1 MLRRKKLYTVC
12 ISCILAFVMIF
23 TSAGFGN
30 TVYGNEAENVSYEG
44 EVQTKADNAGTL
56 KPMIQKTEIV
66 DSAYEADNERES
78 IARLYSASSEWS
90 KYSSDYYYNMLA
102 DNEKILYDRLEA
114 SVLKYAESSDNVSNI
129 KFGNEYYTDNVDC
142 KDLELTNERV
152 QFVVELFYQTESQYF
167 FLKNEWSVS
176 KTSDGRVVAAAIAV
190 YDEFT
195 NGAARQ
201 AYIRQF
207 NSVIDAWSEQ
217 AQMAEDTY
225 GKVKIIHNLI
235 CGNVTYQAGNF
246 DQSAASAL
254 LDYGVFDMNTVCAG
268 YAKAFQILCN
278 GLGIDTIIT
287 VSATHAWNC
296 VNIDGCWYITD
307 CTYDKSFYEYGKSPY
322 LAISQAT
329 LRDVSNYDSAH
340 DVREDWKLY
349 QPLCLYDYG
358 RENQEVS
365 WDIGE
370 NITAT
375 LDSDG
380 VLTVAGIGGTYDYEE
395 GESPISGCEYIYG
408 INKVVVQSGITRL
421 GRYVFTGGYFDT
433 IELPDTLTIWS
444 DKAFSNCE
452 NVVNII
458 NNSSLK
464 KSFTIFGDE
473 YSEYDW
479 KDINTGNKVTE
490 IPEHSSVQRIQ
501 NIAAEGITL
510 NYDNAQLVPGDVLQ
524 LTAIVNPDNATVK
537 DITWTSSNPAVADVD
552 ENGLVNAY
560 TQGSTQ
566 IIVQCGDVTA
576 ICDITVYI
584 PDASLYE
591 FKQGDDG
598 NWYMFV
604 DGDIDYDY
612 TGMAL
617 NDYGWWM
624 LTNGTVDFTYTG
636 MALNNYGWWYIT
648 NGALDLTYTGMALN
662 DFGWWMLTNGTVD
675 FTYTGMALN
684 NYGWWYITNGALDLT
699 YTGMALNDYG
709 WWYITNGA
717 LDLTYTGMALNE
729 YGWWYMTKGMVDY
742 TYNDLG
748 LNKYGWWKITNGALD
763 LGYNSL
769 SENEYGLWKVTN
781 GTVDFGFNGQIE
793 YEGIVYNIVN
803 GHAE

>member
-44 EVQTKADNAGTL
+44 DVQLEADNTGTL

-66 DSAYEADNERES
+66 DSAYEADDERES

-176 KTSDGRVVAAAIAV
+176 KTSDGRVVAASIAV
-190 YDEFT
+190 YDEFI

-235 CGNVTYQAGNF
+235 CGNIEYKTGDY

-254 LDYGVFDMNTVCAG
+254 LNYGAMKRATACTG

-278 GLGIDTIIT
+278 GMGIDTIIT
-287 VSATHAWNC
+287 VSKTHAWNE
-296 VNIDGCWYITD
+296 VNIDGYWYITD
-307 CTYDKSFYEYGKSPY
+307 CTYDDSFYQYGRALY
-322 LAISQAT
+322 LAISTET
-329 LRDVSNYDSAH
+329 LREVSNNDSAH
-340 DVREDWKLY
+340 NIREDWLLY

-358 RENQEVS
+358 KDKNDVVYE
-365 WDIGE
+365 IGDAV
-370 NITAT
+370 NAT
-375 LDSDG
+375 LNGDG
-380 VLTVAGIGGTYDYEE
+380 ILTVEGSGATYDYAK
-395 GESPISGCEYIYG
+395 GESPISCSEYNYG
-408 INKVVVQSGITRL
+408 IKEVIIASGVTMI
-421 GRYVFTGGYFDT
+421 GDYVFANGYYDT
-433 IELPDTLTIWS
+433 IELPDSLLSWS
-444 DKAFSNCE
+444 DKAFSGSY
-452 NVVNII
+452 NVTKII
-458 NNSSLK
+458 NKSLIS
-464 KSFTIFGDE
+464 KSLTILGEQSDE
-473 YSEYDW
+473 YVWMDDMGVPVSQ
-479 KDINTGNKVTE
+479 
-490 IPEHSSVQRIQ
+490 IPAKTVIKRRI
-501 NIAAEGITL
+501 IT
-510 NYDNAQLVPGDVLQ
+510 DNADSY
-524 LTAIVNPDNATVK
+524 I
-537 DITWTSSNPAVADVD
+537 
-552 ENGLVNAY
+552 NGLKPADNGVWY
-560 TQGSTQ
+560 
-566 IIVQCGDVTA
+566 
-576 ICDITVYI
+576 
-584 PDASLYE
+584 LYR
-591 FKQGDDG
+591 DG
-598 NWYMFV
+598 NIVY
-604 DGDIDYDY
+604 GY
-612 TGMAL
+612 TGIVYDEA
-617 NDYGWWM
+617 
-624 LTNGTVDFTYTG
+624 V
-636 MALNNYGWWYIT
+636 GWWYVE
-648 NGALDLTYTGMALN
+648 NGAVNFEY
-662 DFGWWMLTNGTVD
+662 NG
-675 FTYTGMALN
+675 LKS
-684 NYGWWYITNGALDLT
+684 
-699 YTGMALNDYG
+699 
-709 WWYITNGA
+709 
-717 LDLTYTGMALNE
+717 NE
-729 YGWWYMTKGMVDY
+729 
-742 TYNDLG
+742 N
-748 LNKYGWWKITNGALD
+748 GWWKIRDGAVDFDYTGIVYDETAGWWYVENGAVNLE
-763 LGYNSL
+763 YNSL

>member
-44 EVQTKADNAGTL
+44 DVQLEADNTGTL

-235 CGNVTYQAGNF
+235 CGNIEYKTGDY

-254 LDYGVFDMNTVCAG
+254 LNYGAMKRATACTG

-278 GLGIDTIIT
+278 GMGIDTIIT
-287 VSATHAWNC
+287 VSKTHAWNE
-296 VNIDGCWYITD
+296 VNIDGYWYITD
-307 CTYDKSFYEYGKSPY
+307 CTYDDSFYQYGRALY
-322 LAISQAT
+322 LAISTET
-329 LRDVSNYDSAH
+329 LREVSNNDSAH
-340 DVREDWKLY
+340 NIREDWLLY

-358 RENQEVS
+358 KDKNDVVYE
-365 WDIGE
+365 IGDAV
-370 NITAT
+370 NAT
-375 LDSDG
+375 LNGDG
-380 VLTVAGIGGTYDYEE
+380 ILTVEGSGATYDYAK
-395 GESPISGCEYIYG
+395 GESPISCSEYNYG
-408 INKVVVQSGITRL
+408 IKEVIIDSGVIRI
-421 GRYVFTGGYFDT
+421 GDYVFADGYYDT
-433 IELPDTLTIWS
+433 IELPYSLLSWS
-444 DKAFSNCE
+444 DKAFSGSYNITK
-452 NVVNII
+452 II
-458 NNSSLK
+458 NKSLIS
-464 KSFTIFGDE
+464 KSLTILGEQSDK
-473 YSEYDW
+473 YVWMD
-479 KDINTGNKVTE
+479 DMGVTVSQIPVKTVIKRE
-490 IPEHSSVQRIQ
+490 I
-501 NIAAEGITL
+501 IT
-510 NYDNAQLVPGDVLQ
+510 DNADSY
-524 LTAIVNPDNATVK
+524 I
-537 DITWTSSNPAVADVD
+537 
-552 ENGLVNAY
+552 NGLKPADNGVWY
-560 TQGSTQ
+560 
-566 IIVQCGDVTA
+566 
-576 ICDITVYI
+576 
-584 PDASLYE
+584 LYR
-591 FKQGDDG
+591 DG
-598 NWYMFV
+598 NIVY
-604 DGDIDYDY
+604 GY
-612 TGMAL
+612 TGIVYDEA
-617 NDYGWWM
+617 
-624 LTNGTVDFTYTG
+624 V
-636 MALNNYGWWYIT
+636 GWWYVE
-648 NGALDLTYTGMALN
+648 NGAVNFEY
-662 DFGWWMLTNGTVD
+662 NG
-675 FTYTGMALN
+675 LKS
-684 NYGWWYITNGALDLT
+684 
-699 YTGMALNDYG
+699 
-709 WWYITNGA
+709 
-717 LDLTYTGMALNE
+717 NE
-729 YGWWYMTKGMVDY
+729 
-742 TYNDLG
+742 N
-748 LNKYGWWKITNGALD
+748 GWWKIRDGAVDFDYTGIVYDEAVGWWYVENGAVSFGYNGLKNNENGWWKIRD
-763 LGYNSL
+763 GAVDFGYTGIANDETVGWWYVENGAVNLGYNSL